1 MHKRVTAAEANRNF
15 SAILRD
21 ISAGDS
27 VVVTVHGRP
36 VAQILPFDSDSE
48 TRNAARI
55 ELLARL
61 AVQPA
66 LGMPRFSRDD
76 FYDDTASSDD
86 AAVRG

>member
-48 TRNAARI
+48 TRNAARL

-66 LGMPRFSRDD
+66 LGLPRFSRDD
-76 FYDDTASSDD
+76 FYDENSANED
-86 AAVRG
+86 AAVRR

>member
-15 SAILRD
+15 SAILRGV
-21 ISAGDS
+21 SAGDS

-36 VAQILPFDSDSE
+36 VAQILPFNNDVE

-61 AVQPA
+61 ALQPA
-66 LGMPRFSRDD
+66 LGLPLFSRDD
-76 FYDDTASSDD
+76 FYDDNLANED
-86 AAVRG
+86 AVVRG